1 MSRKFIRTLKNISSS
16 DAEIKIKNATSNDP
30 FGPTASE
37 LNELSILSSSSSK
50 SLKSITTVLGKRIND
65 KNRNWRHILKSLT
78 VIEYLLISGSL
89 EFVYWIQNHKY
100 LVNTLVEFTFD
111 DNKSIEIQIRNKSR
125 SILKLI
131 NNEELLLEKR
141 SKFHIYRNKMSKPSN
156 GKRSS
161 LDINRSDLEID
172 SSELF
177 TPIEFQR
184 GSKSMEILRSAS
196 TASAS
201 NDDALKRVLH
211 DIDEE

>member
-37 LNELSILSSSSSK
+37 LNQLSILSSSSSK